1 MICLFK
7 NRSGNIKFGDYA
19 VAPSE
24 ATYNSVAD
32 IPNNSYASLTQE
44 QLERYNSDSEY
55 NRVPNYV
62 IDNVV
67 PTLTLEQLKGE
78 KQNELMLNYREE
90 IKKGYT
96 YDSIPLTIKKDEKD
110 IDLFNKQLNGVRS
123 LIDVDNAPSIVPLLD
138 INGSYTELN
147 LATYQQLM
155 ASYFLHNQNLY
166 FTLSQKQAQINSCVN
181 ENELNSLD
189 LEF

>member
-1 MICLFK
+1 VIFDTK
-7 NRSGNIKFGDYA
+7 TNRFIDMRDTFAEQGRHIILNES
-19 VAPSE
+19 
-24 ATYNSVAD
+24 
-32 IPNNSYASLTQE
+32 
-44 QLERYNSDSEY
+44 QLERYNSNSEY
-55 NRVPNYV
+55 NRVASYV
-62 IDNVV
+62 IEGIE
-67 PTLTLEQLKGE
+67 PIKSLEQLKAE
-78 KQNELMLNYREE
+78 KQNELMLNYRAE
-90 IKKGYT
+90 IAKGYT

-147 LATYQQLM
+147 LVTYQQLM
-155 ASYFLHNQNLY
+155 ASYFLHNQTLY
-166 FTLSQKQAQINSCVN
+166 FTLSQKQAQINGCVN